1 MKLLSIHTYI
11 LRWLAILAAVVV
23 AGCGGAASNLSETS
37 VVFTTTLVGSE
48 ETPPTQSQGR
58 GIGVLVFD
66 TATRNFSATVVSTG
80 VQDTDAHIHEGP
92 PGTAG
97 PIIFP
102 MTKEQ
107 RGLVWSTSGTL
118 DPTQEATLRA
128 GNYYFNV
135 HSPTFP
141 AGEIRGQIT
150 EQFPTAEQMQM
161 LQQLV
166 QQSEPLRQQ
175 LQQLWDMFQAQ
186 QQSQ

>member
-1 MKLLSIHTYI
+1 MKLLNIHSFI
-11 LRWLAILAAVVV
+11 FRWLAIVAAVMV
-23 AGCGGAASNLSETS
+23 AGCGGASSNLSETS
-37 VVFTTTLVGSE
+37 IVFTTTLVGSE
-48 ETPPTQSQGR
+48 EVPPTQSQGR
-58 GIGVLVFD
+58 GIGILVFD
-66 TATRNFSATVVSTG
+66 TATRNFTATIASTG

-107 RGLVWSTSGTL
+107 GRVVWSTSGTL

-150 EQFPTAEQMQM
+150 EQFPTDEQMQQ
-161 LQQLV
+161 LQQLI
-166 QQSEPLRQQ
+166 QTSEPLRQQ